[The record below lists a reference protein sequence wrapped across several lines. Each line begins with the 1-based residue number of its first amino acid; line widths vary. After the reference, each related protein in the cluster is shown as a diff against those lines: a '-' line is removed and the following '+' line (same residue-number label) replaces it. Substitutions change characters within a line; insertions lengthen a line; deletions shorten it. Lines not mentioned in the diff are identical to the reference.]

1 MSTRIQKQRPP
12 MRKEPTQTRS
22 RATVDAIVEA
32 GARVLGDRGWAG
44 FTTNAVAAV
53 AGISIGS
60 LYQYFPDKLCLVEAI
75 RRRHFDEVLA
85 VLRRAVAADLPLEQ
99 GADTLVQG
107 MIDAHGINPELHR
120 VLLDEVPGLEGSR
133 SAHDAFLV
141 DYQRRYKDFVVIH
154 RRVGSGPSDDVLAQL
169 LSGMVEGVIHNSARK
184 GTLDSPDLKQELV
197 RMICSYL
204 GGIDRQART

>member
-1 MSTRIQKQRPP
+1 
-12 MRKEPTQTRS
+12 MRKEPSQARS

-32 GARVLGDRGWAG
+32 GTRVLADRGWGG

-60 LYQYFPDKLCLVEAI
+60 LYQYFPDKLSLIEAI

-85 VLRRAVAADLPLEQ
+85 ILRQAAATGLPLQQ
-99 GADTLVQG
+99 GVDALVQG
-107 MIDAHGINPELHR
+107 MIDVHGINPELHR

-141 DYQRRYKDFVVIH
+141 AYQSHYRDFVAAH
-154 RRVGSGPSDDVLAQL
+154 RGARAGPSDDVLAQL
-169 LSGMVEGVIHNSARK
+169 LSGVVEGVVHNGARK
-184 GTLDSPDLKQELV
+184 GTLDSPELKRELV
-197 RMICSYL
+197 KMICSYL
-204 GGIDRQART
+204 SAADR

>member
-12 MRKEPTQTRS
+12 MRKEPTQARS

-44 FTTNAVAAV
+44 FTTNIVAAV

-60 LYQYFPDKLCLVEAI
+60 LYQYFPDKLSLVEAI

-85 VLRRAVAADLPLEQ
+85 VLRQVAVADLPLKQ
-99 GADTLVQG
+99 GADALVQG
-107 MIDAHGINPELHR
+107 MIDAHGLNPELHR
-120 VLLDEVPGLEGSR
+120 VLLDEVPGFEGSR
-133 SAHDAFLV
+133 SAHDTFLA
-141 DYQRRYKDFVVIH
+141 DYQRYYRDFVAIH
-154 RRVGSGPSDDVLAQL
+154 RRVGSGPSNDVLAQV
-169 LSGMVEGVIHNSARK
+169 LSGMVEGVIHNGARK

-204 GGIDRQART
+204 GGIDRQARI